1 MPQIYI
7 IGGANGS
14 GKTTTALN
22 LLPNVLGIYEFIN
35 ADAIAVGLSPLNP
48 ESMSMQAGRIMIQRL
63 ETLANAKLDF
73 AFESTL
79 AARTYAKFIQ
89 KCRAKGY
96 IINLIY
102 FWLHSPELAVERV
115 AKRVAS
121 GGHSIPEEV
130 IRRRYDR
137 SIKNLIKLYIPL
149 CDDWMVFDNSTSH
162 YKLVTKGI
170 SEESIFIYNQHI
182 WSEINRKAND

>member
-22 LLPNVLGIYEFIN
+22 LLPNVLGLYEFIN
-35 ADAIAVGLSPLNP
+35 ADAIAIGLSPLKP

-63 ETLANAKLDF
+63 KALANAKIDF

-89 KCRAKGY
+89 ECRAKGY

-102 FWLHSPELAVERV
+102 FWLHSPELAIERV
-115 AKRVAS
+115 AKRVVS

-137 SIKNLIKLYIPL
+137 SIKNLIKLYISL
-149 CDDWMVFDNSTSH
+149 CDDWMVFDNS
-162 YKLVTKGI
+162 
-170 SEESIFIYNQHI
+170 
-182 WSEINRKAND
+182 